1 MLSVL
6 LVTNNSEKALAH
18 TLAGLVPAVVDG
30 LLRRVVVVDQG
41 STDDTKLVA
50 EGAGC
55 ALYDE
60 ENLSEAFQALRTYW
74 LLILQPGA
82 TFPDDWIDAVGRHLA
97 ASNSAARFTLP
108 YEARFGLLGRLF
120 TCKPSLDAGLLVK
133 ADTLK
138 SLPSRLDELEDLPR
152 QLKPV
157 RLSPVIILPNTT
169 KGGA

>member
-60 ENLSEAFQALRTYW
+60 ENLSEAFRDLRTHW

-82 TFPDDWIDAVGRHLA
+82 TLQDEWIDAVGRHLA

-108 YEARFGLLGRLF
+108 QEARFGLLGKLF
-120 TCKPSLDAGLLVK
+120 TRKPSLDAGLLVK
-133 ADTLK
+133 VDKLK
-138 SLPSRLDELEDLPR
+138 PLPSRLDELEDLPR

-157 RLSPVIILPNTT
+157 RLSPVITLPNTT